1 MPTLLIIDDD
11 PQIRESLRSA
21 VAEEGHRFLEAGS
34 FAEGRALI
42 AREKADL
49 ILLDVFLGDG
59 SGVEL
64 LEEARRR
71 TPDQC
76 VVMISGES
84 DIATAL
90 QAIRLG
96 AYDFL
101 EKPLGR
107 SKLRV
112 TVRNALASV
121 ARSSEVRNVRE
132 AQLAR
137 ASFTGASGAIQE
149 LGKLIGRAADSN
161 ISVLV
166 TGENGTGK
174 EIAARRL
181 HLLSKRWARPMVQV
195 NCAAIPAGLLESELF
210 GHVKGSF
217 TGALTDR
224 PGHFIQADG
233 GTIFLD
239 EIGDMD
245 LALQAKL
252 LRVLQ
257 ESEVTRVGESTP
269 RKVDVRVV
277 AATNQNLRAMVAEGR
292 FREDLYYR
300 LAGLEI
306 GLPALRERREDLPQ
320 LVAAI
325 AEAWCVANNRRIP
338 EITAEALGQLSTYG
352 FPGNVRELT
361 NVVQRTLL
369 FADQDVV
376 ARFLLPQATAAED
389 ASDDLVGS
397 LNDVRREL
405 MRRHLQRRLS
415 SLENDPRELALEL
428 GIHVNNLY
436 RMFREYGVERGAAP
450 REQTRA
456 RRDG

>member
-21 VAEEGHRFLEAGS
+21 VAEDAYRFFEAGS

-42 AREKADL
+42 AKQRADL

-71 TPDQC
+71 NPDQC

-121 ARSSEVRNVRE
+121 TRTSEVRDLRQ
-132 AQLAR
+132 AQLER
-137 ASFTGASGAIQE
+137 ASFTGASAAIHE
-149 LGKLIGRAADSN
+149 LEKLIARAADSN

-217 TGALTDR
+217 TGALADR

-269 RKVDVRVV
+269 RKVDVRVL
-277 AATNQNLRAMVAEGR
+277 AATNQDLRTMVREGR

-300 LAGLEI
+300 LAGLEVH
-306 GLPALRERREDLPQ
+306 LPALRERREDLPL
-320 LVAAI
+320 LVSAL

-338 EITAEALGQLSTYG
+338 EITPEALSQLSSYG

-376 ARFLLPQATAAED
+376 TRFLLPQAAAADD
-389 ASDDLVGS
+389 ASDDLTGS
-397 LNDVRREL
+397 LTDVRREL
-405 MRRHLQRRLS
+405 MRRHLTRRLAA
-415 SLENDPRELALEL
+415 LGNDPRELAQEL

-436 RMFREYGVERGAAP
+436 RMFREYGV
-450 REQTRA
+450 Q
-456 RRDG
+456 RRNP

>member
-11 PQIRESLRSA
+11 PHIRESLRTT

-42 AREKADL
+42 ARERADL

-71 TPDQC
+71 NPDQC

-121 ARSSEVRNVRE
+121 TRTSEVRDVRE

-137 ASFTGASGAIQE
+137 ASFTGASAAIHE
-149 LGKLIGRAADSN
+149 LGKLIARAADSN

-217 TGALTDR
+217 TGALSDR

-269 RKVDVRVV
+269 RKVDVRVI
-277 AATNQNLRAMVAEGR
+277 AATNQDLRAMVREGR

-300 LAGLEI
+300 LAGLEVH
-306 GLPALRERREDLPQ
+306 LPPLRERREDLPQ
-320 LVAAI
+320 LVSAL
-325 AEAWCVANNRRIP
+325 AEAWCVANNRQIP
-338 EITAEALGQLSTYG
+338 EITPEALSQLSTYG

-376 ARFLLPQATAAED
+376 TRFLLPQAAAAED
-389 ASDDLVGS
+389 ASDDLTGS
-397 LNDVRREL
+397 LTDVRREL
-405 MRRHLQRRLS
+405 MRRHLTRRLAA
-415 SLENDPRELALEL
+415 LGNDPRELADEL
-428 GIHVNNLY
+428 GIHLNNLY
-436 RMFREYGVERGAAP
+436 RMFRDYGV
-450 REQTRA
+450 Q
-456 RRDG
+456 RRKS